1 MRTRHNN
8 LFANYFIFLWII
20 LICFNNIRK
29 FFYSIHFKQLLF
41 KEVFK
46 LTLMRSVEMIVV
58 CNEVVDLLS
67 AEIQNSNYFKHL
79 L

>member
-1 MRTRHNN
+1 MNCKLLH
-8 LFANYFIFLWII
+8 IFWII
-20 LICFNNIRK
+20 LICFNNIPK

-58 CNEVVDLLS
+58 CNEVVDLFS
-67 AEIQNSNYFKHL
+67 AEIQNSNFKHL

>member
-67 AEIQNSNYFKHL
+67 AEIQNSNFKHL

>member
-67 AEIQNSNYFKHL
+67 AEIQNSNFKHL
-79 L
+79 P

>member
-20 LICFNNIRK
+20 LICFNNIRN

-67 AEIQNSNYFKHL
+67 AEIQNSNFKHL

>member
-1 MRTRHNN
+1 MRTRQNN

-20 LICFNNIRK
+20 LICFNNIRE
-29 FFYSIHFKQLLF
+29 FFYSIYLNQLLF

-46 LTLMRSVEMIVV
+46 LTSMRSVEMIAVY
-58 CNEVVDLLS
+58 NEVVDFFS
-67 AEIQNSNYFKHL
+67 AEIQNSNFKHL

>member
-20 LICFNNIRK
+20 LICFNNIRG

-58 CNEVVDLLS
+58 CNGVVDLLS
-67 AEIQNSNYFKHL
+67 AEIQNSNFKHL

>member
-1 MRTRHNN
+1 MRTRHNK
-8 LFANYFIFLWII
+8 LIANYFIFLWII

-67 AEIQNSNYFKHL
+67 AEIQNSNFKHL

>member
-67 AEIQNSNYFKHL
+67 AEIQNSNFKHIL
-79 L
+79 

>member
-58 CNEVVDLLS
+58 CNEVVDLFS
-67 AEIQNSNYFKHL
+67 AEIQNSNFKHL

>member
-41 KEVFK
+41 KDVFK

-67 AEIQNSNYFKHL
+67 AEIQNSNFKHL